1 MDFTDKKGM
10 FQFKLIPII
19 CVLLAAGLCAWGIS
33 SLATE
38 KMEILTGIGSGT
50 MIALMFGLALS
61 CSSDRQAVMIITA
74 SSCFAVGAIILNLI
88 LAWVCTTPKPYIIVT
103 CIYLILWILT
113 IYGLYKSKTV

>member
-1 MDFTDKKGM
+1 MDIADKKDM

-19 CVLLAAGLCAWGIS
+19 CSLLAAGLCAWGIT

-38 KMEILTGIGSGT
+38 SMEILIGIGSGA
-50 MIALMFGLALS
+50 MIALMLGLALC
-61 CSSDRQAVMIITA
+61 CSGDRQVIMIKTA
-74 SSCFAVGAIILNLI
+74 SGCFAIVAIILNVI